1 MWIRIKFII
10 FIFHNLCSTHSCQ
23 GMPGVLM
30 VLFALSARKRC
41 SKSWPVFSW
50 ATNSLNHSSKLS
62 SQGLKASRHCSACF
76 WCSTKRC
83 NSLVVAPRL
92 EMFFSRSIRAWDFAN
107 VPTNLSII
115 LGYSGCSHQE
125 LWQLEDFDAGTA
137 TAMSVHKLT
146 SICPQPEMVAV
157 HSISSRRFSW
167 HSRVRRALGQE
178 RALCPSLVLHG
189 LREMSFVSQLSAI
202 ACISEFTLG
211 FLHTVI
217 GPGYARGLCE
227 TGNNLQPLSILWL
240 PVPIQC

>member
-1 MWIRIKFII
+1 MHQNRIHLSQRVFHPWLAGHARCSHGVVC
-10 FIFHNLCSTHSCQ
+10 IFHQQTMFPNLT
-23 GMPGVLM
+23 
-30 VLFALSARKRC
+30 
-41 SKSWPVFSW
+41 VFSS
-50 ATNSLNHSSKLS
+50 ATNSLNHFYRFP
-62 SQGLKASRHCSACF
+62 SR
-76 WCSTKRC
+76 
-83 NSLVVAPRL
+83 NSLVAPRL
-92 EMFFSRSIRAWDFAN
+92 EMFFSCWILAILKRQQFCPSFRDI
-107 VPTNLSII
+107 LSV
-115 LGYSGCSHQE
+115 CQE
-125 LWQLEDFDAGTA
+125 PWQLEDFDGSAP
-137 TAMSVHKLT
+137 AMSVDKLT

-157 HSISSRRFSW
+157 HSMGTRRFSW

-189 LREMSFVSQLSAI
+189 LREMSFASQLAAI